1 MQDVSFRA
9 EIPDKAIVY
18 LDGLDARV
26 FKHLL
31 SKLGS
36 EERVQNAMIL
46 EGLLS
51 QTELNGNGLGEKRT
65 REIRKCFPEFVGVS
79 YEDFSK
85 ILKTCDEI

>member
-1 MQDVSFRA
+1 M
-9 EIPDKAIVY
+9 PDKAIVY

-51 QTELNGNGLGEKRT
+51 QTEAKEIRLGEKQAQ
-65 REIRKCFPEFVGVS
+65 EIRKGFPEFVGVS
-79 YEDFSK
+79 YEDFTK
-85 ILKTCDEI
+85 ILENCDEG